1 MFNNKIIINYFISLA
16 SITQTFASKW
26 SFSRSPVGSA
36 NVTAPYIRR
45 LAMAI
50 PCSQWWYLHMTSVDF
65 IAIFQRK
72 FMIICV
78 RVGGGNNGTPFVSC
92 SFHTIS
98 IAQFTGPVAIIMTA
112 TFLSHPIR
120 AIALVN
126 RFYYLN
132 TNNND
137 KNAFSY
143 SFKRFEHVK
152 MTTANLERCF
162 VVISIFP
169 SYILWTVW
177 AVKMWPLIEHYRA
190 ISVYPCPT
198 K

>member
-1 MFNNKIIINYFISLA
+1 MIVLTIA
-16 SITQTFASKW
+16 SWQCQCNCAI
-26 SFSRSPVGSA
+26 V
-36 NVTAPYIRR
+36 RR

-78 RVGGGNNGTPFVSC
+78 RVGGGNNGTPFISC

-126 RFYYLN
+126 RFYYYLN
-132 TNNND
+132 TNKHD

-162 VVISIFP
+162 VVIFLFSVALFVNRL
-169 SYILWTVW
+169 SCKNVTVDWTLQSNFRLP
-177 AVKMWPLIEHYRA
+177 MPN
-190 ISVYPCPT
+190 
-198 K
+198 

>member
-26 SFSRSPVGSA
+26 SFSRSPVCQCQC
-36 NVTAPYIRR
+36 NRTIRW
-45 LAMAI
+45 LAI

-78 RVGGGNNGTPFVSC
+78 RVGGGNNGTPFDSC

-126 RFYYLN
+126 RFYYYLN
-132 TNNND
+132 TNKHD

-162 VVISIFP
+162 VVISFFRRTFCEP
-169 SYILWTVW
+169 FEL
-177 AVKMWPLIEHYRA
+177 
-190 ISVYPCPT
+190 
-198 K
+198 